1 MTLKDDIEQFRRH
14 LNRCLET
21 TEYFYRLCNKI
32 QDCPEDDLSYFFRQ
46 LQELCE
52 ELEGQLR
59 HTGDCLM
66 DINRQW
72 GNASIQHYQ
81 SRIGNITNISGN
93 TSSVNSNSVPVSS
106 GAKFNFPA
114 VNSIYETQLD
124 PDFGTLLKTLMSA
137 QDKFQIFKTRSIAQ
151 GIKIAKGK
159 IGESLCHAFLPEI
172 IDSCWFLEGQKG
184 LTVET
189 TTEELAYQTAKEFL
203 AKNSSIKYAI
213 ASRPFSGGDR
223 CAVDSAFMVISRQ
236 DIENWE
242 QLKRS
247 SATYLVFECKTDS
260 SRLSESQSLSSYV
273 EKQAKYMENN
283 TLGLEDRHQL
293 GKDLLQ
299 ASSEGR
305 VIYTDWHL
313 DTPSGKIKARRIL

>member
-21 TEYFYRLCNKI
+21 TEYFYRLCNEI
-32 QDCPEDDLSYFFRQ
+32 QDCPEDELSYFFRQ
-46 LQELCE
+46 LQNLCE
-52 ELEGQLR
+52 ELEGQLSQ
-59 HTGDCLM
+59 TGDCLM
-66 DINRQW
+66 DINGQW
-72 GNASIQHYQ
+72 GNATIQHYH
-81 SRIGNITNISGN
+81 SRTGNITGIFSN
-93 TSSVNSNSVPVSS
+93 TSGVNSNSVTISS

-124 PDFGTLLKTLMSA
+124 PDFGKLLQILISA
-137 QDKFQIFKTRSIAQ
+137 KDKFQIFKTPN
-151 GIKIAKGK
+151 IAKGK

-172 IDSCWFLEGQKG
+172 IDTCFFLEGQTG
-184 LTVET
+184 LPVET

-203 AKNSSIKYAI
+203 AKNPSTKYAI
-213 ASRPFSGGDR
+213 ASRPFSGGDPYS
-223 CAVDSAFMVISRQ
+223 VDSVFMVISRK

-260 SRLSESQSLSSYV
+260 SQLSNSQSLSSYV

-293 GKDLLQ
+293 GEDLLQ

-305 VIYTDWHL
+305 VVYTAWHL